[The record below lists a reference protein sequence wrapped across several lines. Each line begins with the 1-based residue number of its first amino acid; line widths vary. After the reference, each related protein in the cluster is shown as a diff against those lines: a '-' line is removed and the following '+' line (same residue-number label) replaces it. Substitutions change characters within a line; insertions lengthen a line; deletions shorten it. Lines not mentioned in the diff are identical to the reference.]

1 WFPGQH
7 GHCDGLDPWSPF
19 AGHFRLEPGS
29 APRRRGPTLRLELAG
44 ALRPERAEPSGPHPQ
59 IGIVRTASSVPLV
72 WAASSGPW
80 SQLRAL
86 AQQHVTTHA
95 DLGALVRAG
104 LAALGNALVAG
115 RLGARAARRRSRAV
129 GGELTLGRIGRARD
143 LVGLGVVMISGQD
156 PLD

>member
-1 WFPGQH
+1 M
-7 GHCDGLDPWSPF
+7 
-19 AGHFRLEPGS
+19 AGR
-29 APRRRGPTLRLELAG
+29 TLRLELAG
-44 ALRPERAEPSGPHPQ
+44 ALRPERAELSGPHPQ
-59 IGIVRTASSVPLV
+59 IGIVRAASSVPLV

-156 PLD
+156 PDRKSTRLNSS